1 MDWAVL
7 SFLRG
12 SLNLKNQLVCVN
24 SRTGHGIYKLPEW
37 WKIMCVCALAMAN
50 ILIDIFG
57 CFPIQNYY
65 FNSLFSAV
73 VLKPLN
79 SSPVSFLLNL
89 ISKSWITCFCCY
101 NTDCV
106 VNFFLLFT
114 MFVCLFVFFIYLLN
128 VFVVLLC

>member
-1 MDWAVL
+1 
-7 SFLRG
+7 
-12 SLNLKNQLVCVN
+12 
-24 SRTGHGIYKLPEW
+24 
-37 WKIMCVCALAMAN
+37 MCVCALAMAN

-106 VNFFLLFT
+106 VNFFCYLQCL
-114 MFVCLFVFFIYLLN
+114 FVCLFFLFIYLMFLLFY
-128 VFVVLLC
+128 FVNKQIFICNAFKPKKKNQKLKKNFFFLFSLLSLSVE